1 MKARALKELLQR
13 KFVWAKSESLYFIF
27 IFAENKSFTS
37 TIQRI
42 HTRFHGR
49 PPA

>member
-27 IFAENKSFTS
+27 IFAENKSFTR
-37 TIQRI
+37 RI

-49 PPA
+49 ALA